1 MSLKRHPNPSQKE
14 NTMNEGTNFRQTGGF
29 SFDFIRGEPSMYL
42 AATDEGT
49 IHRCSKSYAEQYLES
64 YYGHDGPVYK
74 VRSNP
79 FWSDVFLTCSADW
92 TSKLWNW
99 REENYK
105 YSFKSLDLFDE
116 VLDIEWNPNC
126 STLFASVCKDGRL
139 ELWDLAKNNM
149 LDPFASDKP
158 KDSFASPKT
167 MVRFCNGAPVL
178 IAGDMAGDTN
188 IYRLHGKNKEI
199 AFYI

>member
-1 MSLKRHPNPSQKE
+1 MKLKRHPNPAQKE
-14 NTMNEGTNFRQTGGF
+14 TNANEGTNFRQAGGF

-49 IHRCSKSYAEQYLES
+49 VHRCSKSYAEQYLES

-79 FWSDVFLTCSADW
+79 FWSDIFLTCSADW
-92 TSKLWNW
+92 SSKLWNW
-99 REENYK
+99 REEEYK

-139 ELWDLAKNNM
+139 ELWDLSKNNM
-149 LDPFASDKP
+149 LDPFAFDKP
-158 KDSFASPKT
+158 KEGFASPKT
-167 MVRFCNGAPVL
+167 MVRFCNGAPIV
-178 IAGDMAGDTN
+178 ITGDMAGDTN
-188 IYRLHGKNKEI
+188 IYRLHGSLFI
-199 AFYI
+199 FL